1 MANSW
6 TQSIQNLTY
15 LALRV
20 TMASLRAQS
29 VRALVSQVIILI
41 PHVNFLLGFAS
52 QRIES
57 IIIER

>member
-41 PHVNFLLGFAS
+41 PNVNFLLGFAS

>member
-1 MANSW
+1 MANSR

-41 PHVNFLLGFAS
+41 PNVNFLLGFAS